1 LTLDQGREPQPSGED
16 VPGSHHE
23 DATPPP
29 HDGQSDDKPAGR
41 RGAGRNIPIAVGV
54 GVALGAMVVISLY
67 TVKQIFFAI
76 LVLFLGLAARELTR
90 AFGTRG
96 IRVPWI
102 PLGLG
107 GFAMLVSAYAAG
119 PGGLVAAFALT
130 ALALLVWRM
139 PAGADGYVRDATA
152 SVFTAAYVPFL
163 GGFAVLL
170 LEPDDG
176 AARVMTFI
184 AVTAASDIGGFF
196 AGSFLGRHKLAPTI
210 SPKKTWEGLAG
221 SALACMVVGAVLLPW
236 LLGGEIWQGALLGA
250 AVVCTATLG
259 DLIESMIKRDLG
271 IKDLGSLLPEHGGVM
286 DRLDSLLASV
296 PVVWLALQIFTPPV

>member
-1 LTLDQGREPQPSGED
+1 MTLDQTRDPQPSGED
-16 VPGSHHE
+16 AEGSQHG
-23 DATPPP
+23 DAEPSRG
-29 HDGQSDDKPAGR
+29 DEQAGK
-41 RGAGRNIPIAVGV
+41 RGAGRNIPVAVGV
-54 GVALGAMVVISLY
+54 GVGLGALVVISLY
-67 TVKQIFFAI
+67 TIKEIFFVV
-76 LVLFLGLAARELTR
+76 LVVFLMLAMRELTG
-90 AFGTRG
+90 AFATRD
-96 IRVPWI
+96 IRVPLI

-107 GFAMLVSAYAAG
+107 GLAMLVSSYVYGAE
-119 PGGLVAAFALT
+119 GLIASFALT
-130 ALALLVWRM
+130 ALTLLVWRM
-139 PAGADGYVRDATA
+139 PAGADGYVRDAAA

-170 LEPDDG
+170 LVPADG
-176 AARVMTFI
+176 AARIVTFI
-184 AVTAASDIGGFF
+184 AVTVASDIGGFF

-210 SPKKTWEGLAG
+210 SPKKSWEGLAG
-221 SALACMVVGAVLLPW
+221 SAVACMAVGAGLLPW

-296 PVVWLALQIFTPPV
+296 PIVWLAFQLFVPVG